1 MHSSRFAAARSQ
13 STRRAFTLVELL
25 VVIAIIAVLIG
36 LLLPAVQS
44 AREAARRS
52 TCNGNLKQL
61 GVAMLSF
68 ESARR
73 SYPYTLGK
81 ESTAPAGGGPP
92 YDLTNRGRSWIVQ
105 ILPYME
111 QSDLYNSMRLDETLN
126 QPENLVACGTAIK
139 SLVCPSDTHQGK
151 MNDRANLGNHPTA
164 GQEWGVTNYKAV
176 AGGNWAWGDHT
187 GVTMTSG
194 RWANDSNGIDR
205 GNGMICRNSDN
216 QPRNITRLSDIAD
229 GTSKTFAIG
238 ETVPAWSNHTTW
250 FYFNHSTAS
259 CGVPL
264 NYRLG
269 LLGDTG
275 LVAARGD
282 WGRNYSFFSR
292 HPGGGTFTMA
302 DGATAFI
309 SDSVDLQL
317 YRQMATLDAGEIV
330 RAQ

>member
-1 MHSSRFAAARSQ
+1 
-13 STRRAFTLVELL
+13 
-25 VVIAIIAVLIG
+25 
-36 LLLPAVQS
+36 
-44 AREAARRS
+44 
-52 TCNGNLKQL
+52 
-61 GVAMLSF
+61 
-68 ESARR
+68 
-73 SYPYTLGK
+73 
-81 ESTAPAGGGPP
+81 
-92 YDLTNRGRSWIVQ
+92 
-105 ILPYME
+105 
-111 QSDLYNSMRLDETLN
+111 
-126 QPENLVACGTAIK
+126 
-139 SLVCPSDTHQGK
+139 

-187 GVTMTSG
+187 GVTMPSG
-194 RWANDSNGIDR
+194 RWANNSDGFDR

-250 FYFNHSTAS
+250 FSFNHSTAS

-264 NYRLG
+264 NYRRG
-269 LLGDTG
+269 LLGDPG